1 MTWCAAPLA
10 MALAVTVTDTPLP
23 RLTHAEGVVAA
34 DSTGVRTGAGR
45 AEIALA
51 DGSIV
56 HVDTSTF
63 VAYPN
68 DAALRLDDGRV
79 VLRAKTGFDIETPGA
94 RLDLEPGTV
103 AIVIADRRPGRLLVS
118 VPVGVVTLR
127 TGYASIT
134 RVVAGQ
140 SAMMTSAASV
150 PWATAYTRVQLDA
163 FTLWS
168 DARAAST
175 GVGVAAADW
184 AASDLSG
191 TTVGATPPC
200 TGYPSWSAPCWVMP
214 APSPSRHRPGQPLP
228 RPSSAPN
235 FAPNYAPH
243 FETRPAAPDP
253 PPPAEPAT
261 RQARPTP
268 PPGTSPAPSAPPP
281 ARGHGGAARVP
292 ERPPSP

>member
-1 MTWCAAPLA
+1 MTWFAAPLA
-10 MALAVTVTDTPLP
+10 MVLAVTVTDTPLP

-68 DAALRLDDGRV
+68 NAALRLDDGRV
-79 VLRAKTGFDIETPGA
+79 VLRANTGFDIETPGA

-168 DARAAST
+168 DARAAPST
-175 GVGVAAADW
+175 ARTTKDSRCRAAW
-184 AASDLSG
+184 HPLWCPKG
-191 TTVGATPPC
+191 LTR
-200 TGYPSWSAPCWVMP
+200 
-214 APSPSRHRPGQPLP
+214 PSRRP
-228 RPSSAPN
+228 R
-235 FAPNYAPH
+235 
-243 FETRPAAPDP
+243 RRRRCW
-253 PPPAEPAT
+253 PPAHHSRA
-261 RQARPTP
+261 
-268 PPGTSPAPSAPPP
+268 
-281 ARGHGGAARVP
+281 
-292 ERPPSP
+292 